1 METAEPLSGLRVL
14 ELAHYLAGPFV
25 GTLLAEFGA
34 EVIKIEDPVRGD
46 IMREIVRQVG
56 RPEWFAVEGRGKRS
70 LALDLRRPEGRDVL
84 LRLVRVADV
93 LVENFRPGT
102 LEAWDL
108 GPDRLW
114 EANPSLVVVRISGFG
129 QTGPYRD
136 RPGYDGLALA
146 FSGLLSLTGY
156 PELPELP
163 PPRPGVPLADYTAPL
178 FAAFGTLAAL
188 RARDA
193 HPERRGQLVDMALYE
208 APLRFLGYL
217 VTACARTGDVPGREG
232 SLSPGAV
239 PGGCYRCRDG
249 RFLTVRVLDERQW
262 LSFCEA
268 IGRQDWAQ
276 DEDLR
281 TLQGRWRRRKEVEDG
296 TAAWAATVES
306 RQAEQVLLKAG
317 VVAGRVNTI
326 ADVLDEP
333 HVKERGNFVPI
344 DDPQLG
350 RILVPA
356 PVPRLSRTPG
366 RAARAPLLGEHT
378 AQILRE
384 VLAFD
389 DSQIARLA
397 RAGVVAGPGL

>member
-14 ELAHYLAGPFV
+14 ELGHYLAGPFV
-25 GTLLAEFGA
+25 GTLFAELGA

-46 IMREIVRQVG
+46 FMRQVG

-70 LALDLRRPEGRDVL
+70 LAMDLRRPEGRDVL

-146 FSGLLSLTGY
+146 FSGLLSLIGY

-163 PPRPGVPLADYTAPL
+163 PPRPGVVLADYTAPL
-178 FAAFGTLAAL
+178 FAAFGALAAL

-249 RFLTVRVLDERQW
+249 KFLTVRVLDENQW
-262 LSFCEA
+262 LSFCRVV
-268 IGRQDWAQ
+268 GREDWAC

-281 TLQGRWRRRKEVEDG
+281 TLAGRMRRRLEVEEG
-296 TAAWAATVES
+296 TAAWAATVDS
-306 RQAEQVLLKAG
+306 QQAERALLEAG
-317 VVAGRVNTI
+317 VVAGRVNTV
-326 ADVLDEP
+326 ADLLEDP
-333 HVKERGNFVPI
+333 HVMERGNFVTV
-344 DDPQLG
+344 DDPRLG

-356 PVPRLSRTPG
+356 PAPRLSGAPSRPG
-366 RAARAPLLGEHT
+366 RAPLLGEHT

-384 VLAFD
+384 VLGCD